1 VYAEDRDAP
10 DEGTRGEAGS
20 VGRQEGYGFVGDT
33 SEELAA
39 LATQLV
45 LQRQA
50 VATSGAD
57 PPPPR
62 ERERRDELPSGVGQ
76 GRYSDAKVVNR
87 NDRAWPCLAWGDREW
102 SLNDGQIPYFRVVRV
117 ALGMGYNRVE
127 GTRWTSRN
135 GLVSDLPP

>member
-1 VYAEDRDAP
+1 MIVLPHRPNNLSSSPPHDASESPTVFAAAASDGGERVYAEDRDAP

-62 ERERRDELPSGVGQ
+62 ERERGETSFL
-76 GRYSDAKVVNR
+76 
-87 NDRAWPCLAWGDREW
+87 REW
-102 SLNDGQIPYFRVVRV
+102 VKGDTAMQKL
-117 ALGMGYNRVE
+117 
-127 GTRWTSRN
+127 
-135 GLVSDLPP
+135 